1 MADKAINK
9 VVYGNQTLIDLTGD
23 TAVENKVLDGYTFHK
38 ADGNTATGTCTFDAD
53 TKDATAGVAEVL
65 ATKTFYK
72 NGSKLTGTMPNIGKQ
87 TGSVTTK
94 AGTVAI
100 TQGYHDGSGSIGI
113 SSTEQSKI
121 VPTNIRQGITILG
134 VLGTMSGTEDVKA
147 TAANVTP
154 KTTAQTITP
163 SSLGDFNYIS
173 QVNVA
178 AIAYSSVE
186 NEAGGL
192 TVTIG
197 TVAS

>member
-1 MADKAINK
+1 MPEKAINK
-9 VVYGNQTLIDLTGD
+9 VVYGNQTLIDLTSD
-23 TAVENKVLDGYTFHK
+23 TAVENKVLYGYTFHK
-38 ADGNTATGTCTFDAD
+38 ADGSTATGTSTFDAD

-65 ATKTFYK
+65 TTKTFYK

-100 TQGYHDGSGSIGI
+100 FQGYHDGSGSIGI
-113 SSTEQSKI
+113 DSTEQSKI
-121 VPTNIRQGITILG
+121 IATNIRQGITILG
-134 VLGTMSGTEDVKA
+134 VLGTMSGTEDVRA

-154 KTTAQTITP
+154 MTTAQTITP
-163 SSLGDFNYIS
+163 ASLGDYNYIS